1 MCIRDRAEAM
11 WMNEKNLW
19 IGIDNNQMA
28 RNKDGEK
35 RPLIYHFQAPSTG
48 WFH

>member
-1 MCIRDRAEAM
+1 MD
-11 WMNEKNLW
+11 EKNPW

-28 RNKDGEK
+28 RNKDAEK